1 VVLAIRVTASRAHG
15 RHRVALPG
23 ILPSIQQAPL
33 AFVRH
38 GALLVFAI
46 GFVFFTLALADPY
59 TGLIRRE
66 TSYPGRRISLLLDA
80 SSSMMAP
87 FSASRL
93 HGGGMAFTTNVAAAE
108 YFMRLRMKGK
118 YRDLVALVEFGDA
131 ACVITPFTTD
141 YDNILLSV
149 SLIGDVDEFSA
160 FPDKGTIIAQAIE
173 QSVQLFRAFD
183 FLDAA
188 GNAMVIFSDG
198 QDTQVSVHG
207 KSVQEILAG
216 AVKTKIP
223 VYFIR
228 TGYRKAVGTMV

>member
-1 VVLAIRVTASRAHG
+1 
-15 RHRVALPG
+15 
-23 ILPSIQQAPL
+23 
-33 AFVRH
+33 
-38 GALLVFAI
+38 
-46 GFVFFTLALADPY
+46 
-59 TGLIRRE
+59 
-66 TSYPGRRISLLLDA
+66 
-80 SSSMMAP
+80 MMAP

-118 YRDLVALVEFGDA
+118 YRDLMALVEFGDEA
-131 ACVITPFTTD
+131 YVITPFTTD

-173 QSVQLFRAFD
+173 QSVQVFRAFD

-188 GNAMVIFSDG
+188 SNAMVIFSDG

-228 TGYRKAVGTMV
+228 TGYRKAVGTMVPDDIWKPAVESTGGRFYAGSDESAILNAMHDIDRISSGKIEVKQYSVQQPQFSPYAMAAVALWMLALALRLTISYFRRFP